1 MKRFHYM
8 KAYIDDDFTD
18 GTIRLI
24 SYNSGILDILGDT
37 LTFYKHWNYS
47 ISTKRQLTRFLS
59 DKFYRKVYRKEY
71 RSTQIGFSTI
81 RFTDAMDRLL
91 GLIIFHNNGNTYLIK

>member
-1 MKRFHYM
+1 MAKLKPVNR
-8 KAYIDDDFTD
+8 
-18 GTIRLI
+18 
-24 SYNSGILDILGDT
+24 
-37 LTFYKHWNYS
+37 
-47 ISTKRQLTRFLS
+47 